1 MTSGAR
7 ESKKKQKLTHIARSS
22 GSVLG
27 IFRPPDASDS
37 EVSNSKVAIL
47 IDHDILGLD
56 IPVEDVLVVD
66 ILKAADHASDE
77 KP

>member
-7 ESKKKQKLTHIARSS
+7 KSKKRKKLTHVSRSS

-37 EVSNSKVAIL
+37 EVSNSKVAIF

-56 IPVEDVLVVD
+56 IPVKDVLVVD
-66 ILKAADHASDE
+66 ILEAADHAGDE